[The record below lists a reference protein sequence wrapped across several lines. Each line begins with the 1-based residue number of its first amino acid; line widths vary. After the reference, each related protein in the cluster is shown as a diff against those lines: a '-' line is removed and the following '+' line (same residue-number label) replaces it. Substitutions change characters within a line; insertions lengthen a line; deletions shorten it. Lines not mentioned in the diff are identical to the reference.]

1 MMKSKAA
8 GFLVGGL
15 LLLGAA
21 PGLAR
26 AAGGQEGPVEKYAP
40 ILGDYE
46 FDLSDQGMGVIVIK
60 IYVEGD
66 IVYGWPETS
75 SEPAVMEPVEGEVF
89 MFRIHDPDEGD
100 YEATFLKD
108 ETGKYAR
115 CRLVNEAMGMDVEG
129 ERVQKRPV
137 GSR

>member
-8 GFLVGGL
+8 GLLVCGL
-15 LLLGAA
+15 VLLGAA

-26 AAGGQEGPVEKYAP
+26 AAGGQEDLAAKYAP
-40 ILGDYE
+40 ILGEYE

-75 SEPAVMEPVEGEVF
+75 GEPAVMEPVEGEVF

-115 CRLVNEAMGMDVEG
+115 CRLVNEAMGMDVIG
-129 ERVQKRPV
+129 DRIKQ
-137 GSR
+137 SSI